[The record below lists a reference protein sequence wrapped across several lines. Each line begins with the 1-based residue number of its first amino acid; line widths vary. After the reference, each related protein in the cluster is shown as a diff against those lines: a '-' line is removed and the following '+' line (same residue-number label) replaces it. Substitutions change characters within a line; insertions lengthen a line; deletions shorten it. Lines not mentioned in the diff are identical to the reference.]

1 MSVRVAAISATNRN
15 RLGGILLGRELELQ
29 REAGIAAWDVL
40 RMATSE
46 ADLVIL
52 DADPLADIRAVERVH
67 AVTNNGDVLKP
78 A

>member
-1 MSVRVAAISATNRN
+1 
-15 RLGGILLGRELELQ
+15 
-29 REAGIAAWDVL
+29 
-40 RMATSE
+40 MATSE
-46 ADLVIL
+46 TDLVIL